1 MFYES
6 EGTRYSRDS
15 GTFKKKRYE
24 DKPKSSGFHTAEVHK
39 SNYPKPGFQKTG
51 FHKPEF
57 RRYDNRSQGLG
68 NDFRQEN
75 IEKPK
80 PLSADFVDMVRE
92 KGNVEF
98 EGNIYQADEKIG
110 LIYKF
115 DPKTTKIQRFSLM
128 GEFLDKKLPR
138 ELINHLGI
146 EEKIKTEEPN
156 GTIVTYVIGPKDQM
170 PTHVFRFYKL
180 KSDFESKFSAEG
192 LTKFNITTGEQT
204 ESVRDKSE
212 IERWKKELL
221 G

>member
-6 EGTRYSRDS
+6 EQSNYGRDS
-15 GTFKKKRYE
+15 GTFKKKTYG
-24 DKPKSSGFHTAEVHK
+24 DKPKSSGFHKPGLHK
-39 SNYPKPGFQKTG
+39 SSYHKPGFQKTG
-51 FHKPEF
+51 FHRPADRGHGF
-57 RRYDNRSQGLG
+57 R
-68 NDFRQEN
+68 NDFVREN
-75 IEKPK
+75 VEKPK
-80 PLSADFVDMVRE
+80 PLSADFVDRVRE
-92 KGNVEF
+92 KGKLDF

-110 LIYKF
+110 LIYKY

-204 ESVRDKSE
+204 ESVRDRRE
-212 IERWKKELL
+212 IERLKAELL
-221 G
+221 